1 MYIALMILHI
11 LVAFIM
17 VGVILLQSGKGAEIG
32 AAFGGSS
39 QTVFG
44 SRGAG
49 TFLSKMTAVAATIF
63 MITSLSLAILSK
75 QKNYSSTIG
84 LDRPAPSST
93 APTPA
98 TTPGAA
104 PTSDTATTPAA
115 PASGGPPSNAP
126 APAQDEHGHDGTTPA
141 TPTPAPTKP

>member
-1 MYIALMILHI
+1 MYTALTVLHI

-44 SRGAG
+44 ARGAS
-49 TFLSKMTAVAATIF
+49 TMLSKLTAIAATIF
-63 MITSLSLAILSK
+63 MVTSLTLAIMSK

-84 LDRPAPSST
+84 LDK
-93 APTPA
+93 
-98 TTPGAA
+98 
-104 PTSDTATTPAA
+104 
-115 PASGGPPSNAP
+115 P
-126 APAQDEHGHDGTTPA
+126 APAQAAPDTPVS
-141 TPTPAPTKP
+141 PAPAKP

>member
-1 MYIALMILHI
+1 MEPWSAALASILCCLLRFSVSVLSPRSVSMYIVLTIAHI

-49 TFLSKMTAVAATIF
+49 TFLSKLTAVTATIF
-63 MITSLSLAILSK
+63 MPTSLSLAIMPE
-75 QKNYSSTIG
+75 QRNYSSTTA
-84 LDRPAPSST
+84 LDNPPASV
-93 APTPA
+93 
-98 TTPGAA
+98 
-104 PTSDTATTPAA
+104 PAA
-115 PASGGPPSNAP
+115 PS
-126 APAQDEHGHDGTTPA
+126 
-141 TPTPAPTKP
+141 

>member
-1 MYIALMILHI
+1 MYIALVIVHI
-11 LVAFIM
+11 TVAFVM

-63 MITSLSLAILSK
+63 MVTSLSLAILSK
-75 QKNYSSTIG
+75 RQNNSSTIG
-84 LDRPAPSST
+84 LDKPVSSPSAPAVPGSPAGIPAPG
-93 APTPA
+93 P
-98 TTPGAA
+98 
-104 PTSDTATTPAA
+104 PAA
-115 PASGGPPSNAP
+115 DQHTPHDANAP
-126 APAQDEHGHDGTTPA
+126 APAPPA
-141 TPTPAPTKP
+141 NP